1 MLREQ
6 MINVLQ
12 SAVVFLVLTNIAS
25 LIAAYFAVRFATQA
39 KPATG
44 QPSSVLERNLQA
56 ILRRAS

>member
-25 LIAAYFAVRFATQA
+25 LIAAYFAVRLAAPAKSATNE
-39 KPATG
+39 PR
-44 QPSSVLERNLQA
+44 SVIERNLQA
-56 ILRRAS
+56 ILRRAG

>member
-25 LIAAYFAVRFATQA
+25 GVAAFLAMRQAQA
-39 KPATG
+39 KTAQNRPISAI
-44 QPSSVLERNLQA
+44 ERNLQA
-56 ILRRAS
+56 ILRRAG